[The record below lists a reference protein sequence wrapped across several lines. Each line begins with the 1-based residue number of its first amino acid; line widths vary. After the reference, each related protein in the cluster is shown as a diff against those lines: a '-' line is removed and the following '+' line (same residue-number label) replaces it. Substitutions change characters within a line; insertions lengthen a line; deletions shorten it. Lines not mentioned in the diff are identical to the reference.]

1 MASPSQL
8 VGQTISHYRIVE
20 RLGGGGMGVVYKA
33 EDTRLDRFVALK
45 FLPEELAKDVQA
57 LERFRREAKAASAL
71 NHPNIC
77 TIYDVGEHDGQAF
90 IAMEYVS
97 GKTLDQLIGR
107 NGLRLNQA
115 LKYAVQIAE
124 PLAKAHSAG
133 IIHRDLKP
141 SNIMVTENDLI
152 KVLDFGLAKIAETMT
167 SEFAETASV
176 KAPSP
181 NTEQGT
187 IVGTTPYMSPEQAE
201 GRKVDARSDIF
212 SFGSL
217 LYEML
222 TGQRAFSGDS
232 RLSTLSAILKEEPK
246 PVSSINHDVPR
257 DLEKIISHCLRKDP
271 DRRFQHMDDLKVA
284 LLDLKEESDS
294 GKLSGVTGS
303 TSPTGGRKSWRAW
316 AGGLVILVLIV
327 VAGFWRL
334 FLRPEGNPGL
344 APKTVPLTSYVGNEC
359 CASFS
364 PDGNQV
370 AFVWDGPQQNNAD
383 IYVKLIG
390 TENVLRLT
398 TDPAGDVSP
407 AWSPD
412 GRYIA
417 FLRFLSENKAGVFL
431 VPAIGGPQRKLA
443 EISDWGEGGLTWYA
457 DGKWLA
463 VPDQNSIS
471 LLSVDTGEKR
481 KLTFPLAGNS
491 DDTPAFSPDGQRLA
505 FSRNV
510 AFTSEIYLLVL
521 SRDLAPKGEP
531 KQLTFTHQVSKW
543 PAWTANGT
551 EIIGSFGN
559 LLSEKEL
566 LRLPIDGG
574 GLPQPLSPPV
584 QGKFPAISRRGDR
597 LAFTRLLSDDN
608 IWRVEVP
615 GPNRKASEPIN
626 LISSTYND
634 WSPQY
639 SPDGK
644 RVVFLSDR
652 SGHSEIWV
660 CGSDGSNA
668 QQLTSLGAVGT
679 PRWSPEGQRIVFD
692 STVEGQFELYMIDA
706 DGGSPKRMTNHPADD
721 AVASWSRDGRWIYF
735 VSNRTKEWQV
745 WKMPADGGEAVQ
757 VTKNGG
763 YVAFESLDGKFVY
776 FSKVRAPSIWRIP
789 AGGGEE
795 TNIVKSAAWFAVA
808 SKGIYFI
815 PPHSDGSSAVQF
827 QSFATGKVTTIA
839 AIHRPV
845 HWGMSVSP
853 DERYVLYSQAD
864 QSGND
869 LMLVENFR
877 SGVSISDVK
886 IFSIRSQRLIRRIN
900 LDGFLEGS

>member
-1 MASPSQL
+1 MI
-8 VGQTISHYRIVE
+8 GRTISHYRILE
-20 RLGGGGMGVVYKA
+20 KLGGGGMGVVYKA
-33 EDTRLDRFVALK
+33 EDTRLQRFVALK
-45 FLPEELAKDVQA
+45 FLPSEVARDPKVLA
-57 LERFRREAKAASAL
+57 RFQREAEAASAL

-77 TIYDVGEHDGQAF
+77 TIYDIGEQDGQAF

-107 NGLRLNQA
+107 NGLRPNQA

-124 PLAKAHSAG
+124 PLVKAHSAG

-141 SNIMVTENDLI
+141 SNVMVTENDLI
-152 KVLDFGLAKIAETMT
+152 KVLDFGLAKIAETTT

-176 KAPSP
+176 KAPCP
-181 NTEQGT
+181 NTEQGV

-201 GRKVDARSDIF
+201 GKKVDTRSDIF

-294 GKLSGVTGS
+294 GKLSGVTG
-303 TSPTGGRKSWRAW
+303 TLPTGGRKSWPAW
-316 AGGLVILVLIV
+316 AGGLVILFLIV
-327 VAGFWRL
+327 AAGFWRL
-334 FLRPEGNPGL
+334 FLRPEGNQGL
-344 APKTVPLTSYVGNEC
+344 APRTVPLTSYVGTEC

-370 AFVWDGPQQNNAD
+370 AFEWDGPRQDNAD

-390 TENVLRLT
+390 TENAVRLT
-398 TDPAGDVSP
+398 TDPADDISP

-417 FLRFLSENKAGVFL
+417 FLRVLSENKAGVFL
-431 VPAIGGPQRKLA
+431 VPSIGGPQRKLA
-443 EISDWGEGGLTWYA
+443 EISDWSWGGLAWYPN
-457 DGKWLA
+457 GKWLA

-481 KLTFPLAGNS
+481 KLTFPPAASS
-491 DDTPAFSPDGQRLA
+491 DDSPAFSPDGQRLA

-510 AFTSEIYLLVL
+510 ALTSEIYLLVL
-521 SRDLAPKGEP
+521 SGDLAPKGEP
-531 KQLTFTHQVSKW
+531 KQLTSKHHFGKW
-543 PAWTANGT
+543 PVWTADGR
-551 EIIGSFGN
+551 EIIASLG
-559 LLSEKEL
+559 LISEFHEAEL
-566 LRLPIDGG
+566 WRIPVDHGG
-574 GLPQPLSPPV
+574 MPQPVPTFIK
-584 QGKFPAISRRGDR
+584 GRNPAISRRGDR

-615 GPNRKASEPIN
+615 GPNRKASDPIS
-626 LISSTYND
+626 LISSTYVD
-634 WSPQY
+634 AAPQY

-644 RVVFLSDR
+644 RIVFTSAR
-652 SGHSEIWV
+652 SGHTEIWV
-660 CGSDGSNA
+660 CASDGSDA
-668 QQLTSLGAVGT
+668 LQLTSMGT
-679 PRWSPEGQRIVFD
+679 AGSPRWSPDGQRIVFD
-692 STVEGQFELYMIDA
+692 SNVEGQFELYMIDA
-706 DGGSPKRMTNHPADD
+706 GGGSPRRMTNDPADD
-721 AVASWSRDGRWIYF
+721 AVASWSRDGRLIYF

-757 VTKNGG
+757 VTKRGG
-763 YVAFESLDGKFVY
+763 YVAFESLDSRFVY
-776 FSKVRAPSIWRIP
+776 FSKDLWQTSIWRIP

-795 TNIVKSAAWFAVA
+795 TNIVKSATVFAVA

-815 PPHSDGSSAVQF
+815 APHSDGSSTVQF
-827 QSFATGKVTTIA
+827 HSFATGKVTTIA

-845 HWGMSVSP
+845 HWGLSVSP
-853 DERYVLYSQAD
+853 DERYLLYTQVD
-864 QSGND
+864 QSVGD
-869 LMLVENFR
+869 LMLAENFH
-877 SGVSISDVK
+877 
-886 IFSIRSQRLIRRIN
+886 
-900 LDGFLEGS
+900 